1 MRAGSSR
8 RGVKNI
14 LSVSNILVGG
24 DQEGMFRSAS
34 PENRRWDRDYCVIGT
49 ALRIKPLEGKRRQ
62 QDRRGSQA
70 AMKPQ
75 HGPGWLH
82 SKRPGAGMALSH
94 CSELG
99 WGTWAIFILI
109 SKAWNLSKKA
119 LFNRGQFFP
128 SAEEISPSVLN
139 RGFGQHS
146 AVSMIVEKTSIR
158 ENVKIEHILV
168 YIQLSSDAYLYGRG
182 REFENNYINMNK

>member
-1 MRAGSSR
+1 MARRER
-8 RGVKNI
+8 RGQLLQKTE
-14 LSVSNILVGG
+14 LRHRLVCGRHSPQ
-24 DQEGMFRSAS
+24 DQTAWGEEKEQAS
-34 PENRRWDRDYCVIGT
+34 
-49 ALRIKPLEGKRRQ
+49 
-62 QDRRGSQA
+62 RGSQA
-70 AMKPQ
+70 AMRPQ
-75 HGPGWLH
+75 RGHGWLH
-82 SKRPGAGMALSH
+82 SESPGAGRALSS
-94 CSELG
+94 CPELG

-128 SAEEISPSVLN
+128 STEEISPSVLN
-139 RGFGQHS
+139 RGFGQHNV
-146 AVSMIVEKTSIR
+146 VSMIVEKTSIR